1 MSANV
6 KITYGLADEYGICNN
21 HHSVTAENELDAIIS
36 MCKQM
41 KRKSSI
47 EDNDFDGSYGWMTDG
62 AQIYQYGGLSK
73 YDNQKMFPNFSPF
86 QNPYLNPDNSEFD
99 NFLRHYGISV
109 VDTFYVKPCYTTK
122 TTDGKEV
129 GCYTDIKNAL
139 RGARLQAK
147 KIHKKNKSNFCFTA
161 GTIVTVYDPFGDQ
174 VGYIGTNNI
183 TYKKDDDGEFRA
195 Y

>member
-1 MSANV
+1 M
-6 KITYGLADEYGICNN
+6 
-21 HHSVTAENELDAIIS
+21 
-36 MCKQM
+36 
-41 KRKSSI
+41 
-47 EDNDFDGSYGWMTDG
+47 
-62 AQIYQYGGLSK
+62 
-73 YDNQKMFPNFSPF
+73 
-86 QNPYLNPDNSEFD
+86 
-99 NFLRHYGISV
+99 
-109 VDTFYVKPCYTTK
+109 KPCYTTK